1 MGKKTEKIKKQIL
14 GISWGFGD
22 KNIVQDQKNNLYFGK
37 INSISKKSR
46 NWISGKMNLILIR

>member
-1 MGKKTEKIKKQIL
+1 MGKKNGKIKKQIF

-22 KNIVQDQKNNLYFGK
+22 KNIIQDQKNNLYFGK